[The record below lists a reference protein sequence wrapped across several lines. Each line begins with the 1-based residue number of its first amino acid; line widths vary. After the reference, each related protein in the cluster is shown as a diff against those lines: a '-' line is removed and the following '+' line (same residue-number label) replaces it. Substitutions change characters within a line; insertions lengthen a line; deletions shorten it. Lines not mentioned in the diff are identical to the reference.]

1 MNSSFYLFICVL
13 KYFVFV
19 SILSAAMQQKR
30 DKVDTLLMTD
40 KHFDLNAAIW
50 SNSSVVSSSVIF
62 RGETQ

>member
-30 DKVDTLLMTD
+30 DRDDTLLTTD
-40 KHFDLNAAIW
+40 KHSDLNAAIW
-50 SNSSVVSSSVIF
+50 TNSSVVSSSVIF
-62 RGETQ
+62 GGGTQ

>member
-30 DKVDTLLMTD
+30 NRDDTLLIKT
-40 KHFDLNAAIW
+40 DLNAAIW
-50 SNSSVVSSSVIF
+50 TNSSAVSSSVIF
-62 RGETQ
+62 RGGTQ